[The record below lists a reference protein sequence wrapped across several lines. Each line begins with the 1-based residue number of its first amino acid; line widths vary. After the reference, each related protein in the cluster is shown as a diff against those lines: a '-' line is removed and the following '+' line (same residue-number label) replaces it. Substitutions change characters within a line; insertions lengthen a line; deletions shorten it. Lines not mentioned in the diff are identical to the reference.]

1 MYIAQAAAILVVVKG
16 VSVVL
21 QKTVNYL
28 FPDKQGPITGRVI
41 VDGVEVFYCEDIRY
55 SDGPLQLMGDDEY
68 EEDLN
73 HYSET

>member
-28 FPDKQGPITGRVI
+28 FPDEQGPVSGRVI
-41 VDGVEVFYCEDIRY
+41 VDGVEVFYCEDIRC
-55 SDGPLQLMGDDEY
+55 SDGSLRLMGDNEY
-68 EEDLN
+68 EENLN
-73 HYSET
+73 DSSET